1 MRRSAALIAA
11 AIALALA
18 VVVWLFLPA
27 VVKDGEVAVSG
38 PDAVATPELA
48 AELSAAAESANAER
62 RDTEASEPAPT
73 EARPETAP
81 VGATSGL
88 RAVQVVRSTDLSPLA
103 GVEVLWWPMPAVDR
117 GEFDPLAL
125 WLQNSGDD
133 ASLPTGFERVVS
145 SAKGVAL
152 LPDAEH
158 GIRVFARCEGWS
170 GRAQFAAGDT
180 PPMRV
185 VLSRDGALSVRVV
198 DRAGAPAE
206 GVTVGV
212 SSDVTNRGFSIVRAR
227 TDKEGLAR
235 FPHAFHLLGESVDTS
250 ARLAVLLEE
259 LTEQPVG
266 REFDPRDLPKEP
278 IELVLPDGGEC
289 LVRVVDRDGKP
300 ALEPLEVQLATV
312 GEDDFDVSDFQPWWG
327 NEVVR
332 REGVT
337 TGVAL
342 FRGVQPG
349 VRLVASASRPGGMA
363 NYSVRVPSV
372 RRLGERVEVELKLE
386 GRQRIVGRLLRED
399 GAPLADSTLG
409 LRYLWGED
417 DPAEAQSYELEYK
430 PHTDVQ
436 GRFEIEFNMGDWNDD
451 DESSATFE
459 LAQLDA
465 RGEVTA
471 IARVEL
477 PVRLPQ
483 GEFDVG
489 TLRLVAVPEFAS
501 GVTLDAERRPVGG
514 VRVSVYV
521 PSEDESGEFED
532 ARADTE
538 FALSDAQGRFSLRL
552 PARFRSVRLEA
563 RKDDLCSS
571 RVAVE
576 RGASGVELL
585 LEPAGQI
592 AGRVEW
598 NGLASGVRLFITA
611 IAEGS
616 SSNAPAVPWVPVQAD
631 GPFFVRGLRP
641 GRYTIDVRTMEG
653 DEPLASA
660 AGVEV
665 RSGETTRDPRLDPL
679 KLGASM
685 RVATLTILDGAGN
698 PLSQDLNVIA
708 RYKDDNGDDYQWVP
722 IVAGRA
728 AVLVR
733 DPAPAVSVMGEQ
745 FLTQYIEVLTD
756 DRTLVM
762 RPAPTVRFQ
771 LTERVMLPPDVTL
784 GISLEHERGD
794 KAGFSWDFE
803 QPEFD
808 ENGRASLRARHL
820 GNYKVS
826 LRATLRG
833 EIWKTMPLDMPAL
846 DLHVRELP
854 AEQSFEVRC
863 PEEPLQVVLE
873 ALRRP

>member
-1 MRRSAALIAA
+1 MRQSAALIAA

-18 VVVWLFLPA
+18 VVLWLFLRRGA
-27 VVKDGEVAVSG
+27 EEVGAAES
-38 PDAVATPELA
+38 DSSAVATPELA
-48 AELSAAAESANAER
+48 TGLGSIEESPAPER
-62 RDTEASEPAPT
+62 RDTELA
-73 EARPETAP
+73 EATP
-81 VGATSGL
+81 VALEVSSANANATNGL
-88 RAVQVVRSTDLSPLA
+88 RAVNVLRAIDYAPMA
-103 GVEVLWWPMPAVDR
+103 DVEVLWWPLPPRDSGALDAL
-117 GEFDPLAL
+117 GL
-125 WLQNSGDD
+125 WLQRAGDEE
-133 ASLPTGFERVVS
+133 SLPQGFERVLS
-145 SAKGVAL
+145 SARGVVL
-152 LPDAEH
+152 LPDAEF

-170 GRAQFAAGDT
+170 GRAEFAPGET
-180 PPMRV
+180 PPMRI
-185 VLSRDGALSVRVV
+185 VLNRDAALAVRVV
-198 DRAGAPAE
+198 DRAGQPAA

-212 SSDVTNRGFSIVRAR
+212 MGDLSMRGYAQVRAA
-227 TDKEGLAR
+227 TDEQGLAR
-235 FPHAFHLLGESVDTS
+235 FPHAFHGLGEAIETSV
-250 ARLAVLLEE
+250 RLAVVLEE
-259 LTEQPVG
+259 LTLEPVG
-266 REFDPRDLPKEP
+266 VEFDARNPPKEP

-312 GEDDFDVSDFQPWWG
+312 GEDDFDVRDFQPWWG

-372 RRLGERVEVELKLE
+372 RRSGERVEVELKLE
-386 GRQRIVGRLLRED
+386 GRQRLVGRLLRED

-459 LAQLDA
+459 LAQFDA

-641 GRYTIDVRTMEG
+641 GRYTVDVRTMEG

-679 KLGASM
+679 ALGGRL
-685 RVATLTILDGAGN
+685 RVATLTILDGSGKL
-698 PLSQDLNVIA
+698 LSENLNVIA
-708 RYKDDNGDDYQWVP
+708 RYADGNGDDYQWVP

-733 DPAPAVSVMGEQ
+733 DPAPAVSVMGEDY
-745 FLTQYIEVLTD
+745 LTQYIEVLTD
-756 DRTLVM
+756 DRTVVM

-771 LTERVMLPPDVTL
+771 LAERVVLPPDVTL

-808 ENGRASLRARHL
+808 ENGRASLRARHV
-820 GNYKVS
+820 GNYKLV
-826 LRATLRG
+826 LRAVLRG
-833 EIWKTMPLDMPAL
+833 DTWKSMQLAMPPLE
-846 DLHVRELP
+846 LHVRELP

-863 PEEPLQVVLE
+863 PEEPLNVVLE